1 MRKYLA
7 IVRGTYMIGMIYRLG
22 FLFTILGNVIYLGVA
37 YYLWKSIY
45 QNSVTL
51 RGLTFDQ
58 TFLYVGLGSAIFILL
73 KTYTDWFFNFEIRE
87 GMIASYLIKPIDIGM
102 YFLAT
107 SFGSLLLNI
116 SIITI
121 PTVLLMLFVFK
132 VHFILGIGLF
142 LFPISLLLAFMIS
155 FYIDYAVGL
164 ACFYTESV
172 WGLSSTK
179 EIIVTVLS
187 GALIPLQFF
196 PDAIQKILFWL
207 PFQAIFHTPLTMI
220 TQPNQ
225 SLTFFMQMLLVQIL
239 WVLILFMATRLFY
252 NQAIKTVS
260 IAGG

>member
-37 YYLWKSIY
+37 HYLWKSIY

-58 TFLYVGLGSAIFILL
+58 TFLYVGLGSAVFILL

-102 YFLAT
+102 YFLAS
-107 SFGSLLLNI
+107 SFGSVLLNI
-116 SIITI
+116 TIITI
-121 PTVLLMLFVFK
+121 PTVLMMLFVFK

-142 LFPISLLLAFMIS
+142 LFPISLLLAFLVS

-225 SLTFFMQMLLVQIL
+225 AIQVFLQMLFVQTI
-239 WVLILFMATRLFY
+239 WILILFVATRLFY